1 MKTYVAS
8 RLSEGNKIYP
18 CKISIVSMGV
28 TLQVPSFF
36 SGKETTIPF
45 TRISAVDIDC
55 PFVGYSSISI
65 ATAGE
70 GKIVAHGFT
79 KSEVKEMKELI
90 LENMK

>member
-1 MKTYVAS
+1 
-8 RLSEGNKIYP
+8 
-18 CKISIVSMGV
+18 
-28 TLQVPSFF
+28 VPSLM

-70 GKIVAHGFT
+70 GKIVASGFT
-79 KSEVKEMKELI
+79 KGDVQEMKKLI
-90 LENMK
+90 LEEMK